1 MLFIFTGNEH
11 MFKTLRSTYFSG
23 HTGPTIYDSD
33 LFFSGIIESDTPV
46 DIMTYPNSQNMTID
60 AEILQKIESYDP
72 VGLLVLKNEKIL
84 FEKYW
89 NKHEV
94 SILSNSFSAA
104 KSIVGLAVFKAIELG
119 LIKSTDEKVIDFI
132 PELKGKYRESI
143 TIKHLLNMTSGI
155 NFDESYGNPF
165 GFMAKAYYGDDL
177 LNKTL
182 SYESETEPGSEW
194 KYLGGNT
201 ILLSIIVSR
210 VSNMKLSEF
219 VSKHIW
225 KKIGASKEAIW
236 SLDSEGGMEKAY
248 CCYYAT
254 LRDFARLGLLVVND
268 GLIFNESQF
277 DSTLIQELKSNV
289 VLNNKIVIPHYS
301 NHWWKINYK
310 GLDITYARGILGQYI
325 ITIPDYNMVVVR
337 IGKKRGPKDES
348 EHPVDLYDYLDLA
361 ISLNDQIKLNE
372 YSSDLSPDSDSLI
385 TSDSIQSR

>member
-1 MLFIFTGNEH
+1 
-11 MFKTLRSTYFSG
+11 MFKALRSTYFSG

-33 LFFSGIIESDTPV
+33 LFFSANVETDNPIDLKTDPH
-46 DIMTYPNSQNMTID
+46 SQDFKID
-60 AEILQKIESYDP
+60 VEILQKIENYDP

-84 FEKYW
+84 FERYW
-89 NKHEV
+89 SNHE
-94 SILSNSFSAA
+94 SSTLSNSFSAA
-104 KSIVGLAVFKAIELG
+104 KSIVGLAVFKAMELG
-119 LIKSTDEKVIDFI
+119 LIKNTDEKVIDFI
-132 PELKGKYRESI
+132 PELQGKFRESI

-182 SYESETEPGSEW
+182 LYESETEPGSEW

-201 ILLSIIVSR
+201 ILLSIVVSR
-210 VSNMKLSEF
+210 VSNMRLSEF
-219 VSKHIW
+219 VSKYIW

-254 LRDFARLGLLVVND
+254 LRDFARLGLLVVNN

-277 DSTLIQELKSNV
+277 DTTLIQELKSNV
-289 VLNNKIVIPHYS
+289 VLNNKVVIPHYS

-325 ITIPDYNMVVVR
+325 IAIPDYNMVVVR
-337 IGKKRGPKDES
+337 IGNKRGQKDET
-348 EHPVDLYDYLDLA
+348 EHPVDLYHYLDLA
-361 ISLNDQIKLNE
+361 ISINNQH
-372 YSSDLSPDSDSLI
+372 DSK
-385 TSDSIQSR
+385 